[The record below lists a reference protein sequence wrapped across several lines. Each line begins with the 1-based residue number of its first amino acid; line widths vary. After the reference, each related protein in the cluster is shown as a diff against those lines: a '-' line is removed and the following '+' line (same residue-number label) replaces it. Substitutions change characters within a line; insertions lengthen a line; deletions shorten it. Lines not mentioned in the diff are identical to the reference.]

1 MASIN
6 NPKDPKEKRTPSLPR
21 GNTNEDVVD
30 EASEESFPCS
40 DPPAW
45 IYEKTKKKKQ

>member
-6 NPKDPKEKRTPSLPR
+6 NPKSPNKQTPPQPKGSVS
-21 GNTNEDVVD
+21 EDVVD

-45 IYEKTKKKKQ
+45 IYEKTKKEKH